1 MSGIG
6 DFIIGLSAI
15 GGSGTSTLTVMLAVF
30 RALSTQNPDDDSWPT
45 VAQGRVYMPRDWPV
59 TDEEVPI
66 LKIQMPT
73 ETKEALGNAGIK
85 FLTTA
90 RIKVFG
96 EVSAKAEANDAA
108 ANKIL
113 MALGL
118 FARQIELAVI
128 GDPALFGGDAR
139 GLIQQLI
146 SVQTSMA
153 VTTEGKLHRGG
164 LEMEFAFT
172 FYQGEADF
180 QQQPL
185 TDLEVLHL
193 FADLI
198 NVADPTGTYT
208 PPPELDY
215 TPVPAP
221 RTHGPDGRIE
231 GEAEIDLPQ

>member
-15 GGSGTSTLTVMLAVF
+15 GGTGTSTISVMVAVF
-30 RALSTQNPDDDSWPT
+30 RALSTQNPDDDTWPT
-45 VAQGRVYMPRDWPV
+45 VAQDRVFMPRDWPV
-59 TDEEVPI
+59 TAELVPV
-66 LKIQMPT
+66 LKIQMPK
-73 ETKEALGNAGIK
+73 ETKEALGNSGIK

-96 EVSAKAEANDAA
+96 EVSAKAEAGDAA
-108 ANKIL
+108 ANKVL

-118 FARQIELAVI
+118 FARQIEMAVI
-128 GDPALFGGDAR
+128 GDPTLFGGDR
-139 GLIQQLI
+139 PGLIQQLI
-146 SVQTSMA
+146 SVQTDMA
-153 VTTEGKLHRGG
+153 VTSEGSQHRGG
-164 LEMEFAFT
+164 VEMEFAFT
-172 FYQGEADF
+172 FYQGEMDF

-193 FADLI
+193 YADLI
-198 NVADPTGTYT
+198 NVADPTGTYI

-215 TPVPAP
+215 TPVPSP